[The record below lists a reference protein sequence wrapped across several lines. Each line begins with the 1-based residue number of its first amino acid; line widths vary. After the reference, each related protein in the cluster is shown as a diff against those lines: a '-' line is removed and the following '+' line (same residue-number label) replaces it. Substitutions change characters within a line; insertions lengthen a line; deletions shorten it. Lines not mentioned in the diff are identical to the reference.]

1 MQNSLE
7 ANAALPEK
15 RAVARRP
22 VQKKAVSTKP
32 KPEEIIEI
40 SPDSNEV
47 PVRER
52 KLLSKEI
59 EPKKK
64 LPTLTSA
71 LTARSKV
78 TYVAP

>member
-1 MQNSLE
+1 ME

-22 VQKKAVSTKP
+22 AQRKVASTKP
-32 KPEEIIEI
+32 KPEEIIVI

-47 PVRER
+47 AVKEK
-52 KLLSKEI
+52 KLLSKEM
-59 EPKKK
+59 EAKKK

-78 TYVAP
+78 TNVDP